1 MKKLLILTVSALLLS
16 AVSYAKTPALT
27 TPKMTDQEYAQ
38 ALGFTLLSDEKNSD
52 SPTKNSDLT
61 TESTE
66 ADTQKEIPSPE
77 PSVNALP
84 AIKKK
89 DLAYRCDIS
98 LAQPFA
104 VENQQQIELAIG
116 VGEKDDAMVIKIKNT
131 PLQMKRTHYEP
142 EHLHIWSN
150 LDQALI
156 MTLDVEEVYKDKFVS
171 LQSGT
176 LTVLTP
182 KLKEQYKAVLT
193 CRP

>member
-38 ALGFTLLSDEKNSD
+38 ALGFTLLSNEKNSN

-61 TESTE
+61 IESTE

-131 PLQMKRTHYEP
+131 PLQMMRTHYEP

-150 LDQALI
+150 LEQALI